1 MQMESIYRIFLKNKR
16 KSAIFFETIV
26 CFCIKRLL
34 LDVEGP
40 LERLA
45 CRNCQIYLYLHR
57 QRIDFFIS
65 YILQNELSLPLG
77 RYPVKKV
84 LICTI

>member
-1 MQMESIYRIFLKNKR
+1 MESIYRIFLKNKR

-45 CRNCQIYLYLHR
+45 CRN
-57 QRIDFFIS
+57 
-65 YILQNELSLPLG
+65 
-77 RYPVKKV
+77 
-84 LICTI
+84 